1 MVGELAVRSDNW
13 LQLKDSFG
21 DAIRPFRREIF
32 LKECQVD
39 GVIEIDDVLAKVEA
53 ITVGDII
60 TLRRRLKGGVEPHT
74 VALESGDGEEIGFVP
89 KADREIVANLLDAGK
104 KIVAKL
110 ASKSVE
116 GHWLNMRVGLYL
128 EDV

>member
-21 DAIRPFRREIF
+21 DEIRPFKMEIF

-39 GVIEIDDVLAKVEA
+39 GVIEIDDVLAKVEGVS
-53 ITVGDII
+53 VGDII
-60 TLRRRLKGGVEPHT
+60 MLRRLVKGVVESHT
-74 VALESGDGEEIGFVP
+74 VVLESGNGEQIGFVP

>member
-1 MVGELAVRSDNW
+1 MVGELAVRPDNW

-21 DAIRPFRREIF
+21 DEIRPFKREIF
-32 LKECQVD
+32 LKKCQVD
-39 GVIEIDDVLAKVEA
+39 GVVEIDDVLAKVEG
-53 ITVGDII
+53 ISVGDII
-60 TLRRRLKGGVEPHT
+60 TLRRRVKNGVEPHT
-74 VALESGDGEEIGFVP
+74 VALESGNGEEIGFVP

>member
-1 MVGELAVRSDNW
+1 M
-13 LQLKDSFG
+13 
-21 DAIRPFRREIF
+21 
-32 LKECQVD
+32 D
-39 GVIEIDDVLAKVEA
+39 GVIEIDDVLAKVEGVS
-53 ITVGDII
+53 VGDII
-60 TLRRRLKGGVEPHT
+60 MLRRLVKGVVESHT
-74 VALESGDGEEIGFVP
+74 VVLESGNGEQIGFVP

>member
-21 DAIRPFRREIF
+21 DEIRPFKREIF

-39 GVIEIDDVLAKVEA
+39 GLIEIDDVLAKVEGVS
-53 ITVGDII
+53 VGDII
-60 TLRRRLKGGVEPHT
+60 MLRRLVKGGVESHT
-74 VALESGDGEEIGFVP
+74 VVLESGNGEQIGFVP

>member
-21 DAIRPFRREIF
+21 DEIRPFKMEIF

-39 GVIEIDDVLAKVEA
+39 GVIEIDDVLAKVEGVS
-53 ITVGDII
+53 VGDII
-60 TLRRRLKGGVEPHT
+60 MLRRLVKGVVESHT
-74 VALESGDGEEIGFVP
+74 VVLESGNGEQIGFVP

-116 GHWLNMRVGLYL
+116 GHWLNMRDGL
-128 EDV
+128 